1 MTARQT
7 VLVIEDDADLREM
20 VAALL
25 KTQGYESAVCADG
38 AEAFARLYG
47 GLWPCMILLDL
58 MMPKMDGWQ
67 FMEQLRAVP
76 AFASIPIVVLSA
88 YGTPEGVRSL
98 GAADY
103 LRKPFDPDALL
114 AAVERYCARA
124 GTGGASGR

>member
-1 MTARQT
+1 MGAQHT

-20 VAALL
+20 VAVLL
-25 KTQGYESAVCADG
+25 ETGGYESVVCADG
-38 AEAFARLYG
+38 VQAFAQLNA

-103 LRKPFDPDALL
+103 LKKPFDPDAML
-114 AAVERYCARA
+114 AAVERYCSKASEP
-124 GTGGASGR
+124 GGDRG